1 MIAKLLTALA
11 KRVIMYDDLVQKLIN
26 SFII

>member
-11 KRVIMYDDLVQKLIN
+11 KGVIMYDDLVQRLIN